1 MANEV
6 AIQRPAAAS
15 NVPAVSQAAAWDP
28 FRTMRDLMRW
38 DPFSALSAFPAFPS
52 AQGLAAFAPDFE
64 VKETK
69 ESFIF
74 TADMPGVSE
83 KDLQV
88 QLSENRLSVSGKRE
102 SEKTEQSETYYATE
116 RSYGSFTRSFVLP
129 EGIDADK
136 AHAQLKNGVLS
147 VAIPKRP
154 EAQPRKIAVQSR

>member
-6 AIQRPAAAS
+6 AIQRPATAS
-15 NVPAVSQAAAWDP
+15 NVPAAAQAAAWDP

-38 DPFSALSAFPAFPS
+38 DPFTALSAFAPS
-52 AQGLAAFAPDFE
+52 QGLATFAPDFE

-69 ESFIF
+69 EAFVFS
-74 TADMPGVSE
+74 ADMPGVSE
-83 KDLQV
+83 KDLHV

-102 SEKTEQSETYYATE
+102 SEKTEQNETYYATE

-154 EAQPRKIAVQSR
+154 EAQPRKIAVQSK

>member
-6 AIQRPAAAS
+6 AIQKPAAGGS
-15 NVPAVSQAAAWDP
+15 LPAVGPATAWDP
-28 FRTMRDLMRW
+28 FRTMRDMMRW
-38 DPFSALSAFPAFPS
+38 DPFTALSAFPS
-52 AQGLAAFAPDFE
+52 SQGLTTFAPDFE

-69 ESFIF
+69 ESFVF
-74 TADMPGVSE
+74 TADMPGVAE

-147 VAIPKRP
+147 IAIPKRP
-154 EAQPRKIAVQSR
+154 EAQPRKITVQSK

>member
-6 AIQRPAAAS
+6 AIQKPSTNTPALAQ
-15 NVPAVSQAAAWDP
+15 PTAWDP

-38 DPFSALSAFPAFPS
+38 EPFAPLSAFSAPAI
-52 AQGLAAFAPDFE
+52 ANFAPDFE

-69 ESFIF
+69 ESFVF
-74 TADMPGVSE
+74 TADMPGVAE

-88 QLSENRLSVSGKRE
+88 QLSDNRLSVSGKRE
-102 SEKTEQSETYYATE
+102 SEKTEQNETYYATE

-147 VAIPKRP
+147 IAIPKRP
-154 EAQPRKIAVQSR
+154 EAQPRKIAVSSK